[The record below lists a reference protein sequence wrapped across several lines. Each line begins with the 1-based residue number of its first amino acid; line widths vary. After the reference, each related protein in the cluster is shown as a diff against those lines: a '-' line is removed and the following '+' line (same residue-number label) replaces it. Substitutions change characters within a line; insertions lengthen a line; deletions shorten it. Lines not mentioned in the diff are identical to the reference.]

1 MVSREQEAK
10 MLEETR
16 LLVDLFL
23 KTQESDIDLEKR
35 TGISSST
42 VGRRLTNKKR
52 IIQVYGY
59 KIGEEIYNQVM
70 GIRKNNLQKGKK
82 IGGQKSMLNNVY
94 VKDENGKFSG
104 STKLRVDVIYDD
116 ELLQKHFL
124 FHLALTFK
132 AKPKTIADLFQID
145 EKKLL
150 EDLIGVSMGGYNSLL
165 NLIYHDN
172 TDQEL
177 VKQNIIS
184 YYRELLYAV
193 SKKDNEE
200 KIRLINMVS
209 DEKAS
214 LVKKSLEGGIVNTA
228 SLTDEDVEVLFR
240 YQIKYALSVTEVANT
255 FGLDAKIYEMR
266 ISSLKALEEEKN
278 TLDSIS
284 DFPGG
289 RK

>member
-10 MLEETR
+10 MLEETK

-104 STKLRVDVIYDD
+104 STKLRVDIIYDD

-172 TDQEL
+172 SDQEL

-184 YYRELLYAV
+184 YYRELLYAI

-214 LVKKSLEGGIVNTA
+214 LVKKALEDGTVNTA
-228 SLTDEDVEVLFR
+228 SLTDEEVEVLFR

-284 DFPGG
+284 DYPGG

>member
-10 MLEETR
+10 MLEETK

-172 TDQEL
+172 SDQEL

-214 LVKKSLEGGIVNTA
+214 LVKKSLEDGTVNTA

-266 ISSLKALEEEKN
+266 ISSLKALEEEN

>member
-172 TDQEL
+172 SDQEL

-184 YYRELLYAV
+184 YYRELLYAI

-214 LVKKSLEGGIVNTA
+214 LVKKSLEDGTVNTA

-278 TLDSIS
+278 ALDSIS

>member
-10 MLEETR
+10 MLEETK

-172 TDQEL
+172 SDQEL

-184 YYRELLYAV
+184 YYRELLYAI

-214 LVKKSLEGGIVNTA
+214 LVKKSLEDGTVNTA

-266 ISSLKALEEEKN
+266 ISSLKALEEEN
-278 TLDSIS
+278 YALDSIS

>member
-1 MVSREQEAK
+1 MRSVSQEEKIIRETKE
-10 MLEETR
+10 
-16 LLVDLFL
+16 LVELFL
-23 KTQESDIDLEKR
+23 QTNASDIELSKM

-172 TDQEL
+172 SDQEL
-177 VKQNIIS
+177 VK
-184 YYRELLYAV
+184 
-193 SKKDNEE
+193 
-200 KIRLINMVS
+200 
-209 DEKAS
+209 
-214 LVKKSLEGGIVNTA
+214 
-228 SLTDEDVEVLFR
+228 
-240 YQIKYALSVTEVANT
+240 
-255 FGLDAKIYEMR
+255 
-266 ISSLKALEEEKN
+266 
-278 TLDSIS
+278 
-284 DFPGG
+284 P

>member
-10 MLEETR
+10 MLEETK

-94 VKDENGKFSG
+94 VKDKNGKFSG
-104 STKLRVDVIYDD
+104 STKLRIDVIYDD

-172 TDQEL
+172 SDQEL

-184 YYRELLYAV
+184 YYRELLYAI
-193 SKKDNEE
+193 SKKENEE

-214 LVKKSLEGGIVNTA
+214 LVKKSLEDGTVNTA
-228 SLTDEDVEVLFR
+228 SLTDEEVEVLFR

-278 TLDSIS
+278 ALDSIS

>member
-10 MLEETR
+10 MLEETK

-172 TDQEL
+172 SDQEL

-184 YYRELLYAV
+184 YYRELLYAI

-214 LVKKSLEGGIVNTA
+214 LVKKSLEDGTVNTA

-266 ISSLKALEEEKN
+266 ISSLKALDEEN
-278 TLDSIS
+278 YALDSIS

>member
-10 MLEETR
+10 MLEETK

-172 TDQEL
+172 SDQEL

-184 YYRELLYAV
+184 YYRELLYAI

-214 LVKKSLEGGIVNTA
+214 LVKKSLEDGTVNTA

-278 TLDSIS
+278 ALDSIS

>member
-1 MVSREQEAK
+1 MVSSEQEAK

-23 KTQESDIDLEKR
+23 KTQESDIALEKR

-52 IIQVYGY
+52 IINVYGSD
-59 KIGEEIYNQVM
+59 IGTSLYEQIME
-70 GIRKNNLQKGKK
+70 IRKNNLQKGKK

-104 STKLRVDVIYDD
+104 STKLRLDVIYDG
-116 ELLQKHFL
+116 ELLQQHFL
-124 FHLALTFK
+124 FHLALTFR
-132 AKPKTIADLFQID
+132 AKPKTLADLFQLD

-150 EDLIGVSMGGYNSLL
+150 EDLIGVSLGGYNSLL
-165 NLIYHDN
+165 YLLYHDN
-172 TDQEL
+172 TDQDL

-184 YYRELLYAV
+184 YYRDLLNAI

-200 KIRLINMVS
+200 KARLINLVS

-214 LVKKSLEGGIVNTA
+214 LVKKSLEEGKTNISN
-228 SLTDEDVEVLFR
+228 LTDDEIEILFR
-240 YQIKYALSVTEVANT
+240 YQIKYVLSVTEVANT
-255 FGLDAKIYEMR
+255 FGIDAKIYEMR
-266 ISSLKALEEEKN
+266 IVSLNLLAEDKNALEI
-278 TLDSIS
+278 IS
-284 DFPGG
+284 DLPSG

>member
-10 MLEETR
+10 MLEETK

-172 TDQEL
+172 SDQEL

-184 YYRELLYAV
+184 YYRELLYAI

-214 LVKKSLEGGIVNTA
+214 LVKKSLEDGTVNTA

-266 ISSLKALEEEKN
+266 ISSLKALEEKN